1 MSFWRNREIILAE
14 ILKPPLGHLQGDQI
28 FLIKYFGDCYLS
40 DFDRSTPHD
49 FLKWREIPIKYL
61 LYINS
66 SKYFVLILTL
76 QFSEDKSFDEAFFRI
91 ESRLSR
97 WGDEPYPL
105 GGGVGEGVVFEE
117 RLPVVAGGTA
127 FREIGDEDGAGGFL
141 EKGQVASEEAAGAHI
156 RKQGE
161 LGKQAA

>member
-1 MSFWRNREIILAE
+1 MLPTLLCISKPLQDIFSANADWVKVVIIAQKRNLVWRGESLAERLGGRSWRIARMSFWRNRVIILAE
-14 ILKPPLGHLQGDQI
+14 ILKPPLGHLQEDQI
-28 FLIKYFGDCYLS
+28 FL
-40 DFDRSTPHD
+40 
-49 FLKWREIPIKYL
+49 IKYL

-105 GGGVGEGVVFEE
+105 GGGVG
-117 RLPVVAGGTA
+117 
-127 FREIGDEDGAGGFL
+127 
-141 EKGQVASEEAAGAHI
+141 
-156 RKQGE
+156 
-161 LGKQAA
+161 

>member
-1 MSFWRNREIILAE
+1 M
-14 ILKPPLGHLQGDQI
+14 
-28 FLIKYFGDCYLS
+28 
-40 DFDRSTPHD
+40 
-49 FLKWREIPIKYL
+49 
-61 LYINS
+61 
-66 SKYFVLILTL
+66 TL
-76 QFSEDKSFDEAFFRI
+76 QFSEDKSFDEALFRI